1 MADKQP
7 FISEEKPIETNETTQ
22 FDSTLLSLNE
32 KLDNVD
38 DDNEQYYNDILD
50 QLANVNPN
58 IDFFIFFI
66 CKKCK
71 KHPLLKFD
79 NNFLYNL
86 DEFNYTCD
94 CQKNKYI
101 KIKIEEFE
109 NLFGVGYFEENNDD
123 LRDCIK
129 CNNNHKFSG
138 YLEINKKDICIKCM
152 NVKDKNKNEE
162 KYIKFDEHAM
172 YKRIIYLISIFKL
185 YEEVKVNNSDN
196 NNDEK
201 SKKKK
206 QIKMFITELI
216 RNYINLKNYNVYQ
229 TLINL
234 ETSIQES
241 ERKSSIDDLF
251 KYNLEIKNANDF
263 RRIINDKNLLEYVT
277 KINITRRNIN
287 NLGLLSCLKN
297 LNHLDLRNNCIAD
310 IKPLVNANFS
320 KLEFLNLSSNKIGN
334 DSIQHLK
341 DFKFTNL
348 KYLNLDSNYISDY
361 GIFFALS
368 SNKNFKQLEQ
378 LYLKFNV
385 FTCFTDDK
393 GKKIKRKEYKE
404 YFDKINL
411 DFNSIQKLGVSYGVF
426 NNISIEYIFPCL
438 ELNNIKVI
446 DLKYNN
452 LSNYGF
458 LFTKDK
464 CKWCRQLEKD
474 IRNEENPKVEKINLK
489 EGNYK
494 IDEILNNPYCQL
506 DYAEQ
511 IRFLN
516 SFIY

>member
-58 IDFFIFFI
+58 IDFFI

-79 NNFLYNL
+79 NDFLYNL
-86 DEFNYTCD
+86 NEFFYTCD
-94 CQKNKYI
+94 CQKNEYI

-109 NLFGVGYFEENNDD
+109 NLFGVGYFDENNDD
-123 LRDCIK
+123 LRNCIK

-152 NVKDKNKNEE
+152 NVKDKNKIEE

-172 YKRIIYLISIFKL
+172 YKRIKYLISIFKL
-185 YEEVKVNNSDN
+185 YEEVIVNNSDN
-196 NNDEK
+196 NNNDEK
-201 SKKKK
+201 SKREK

-216 RNYINLKNYNVYQ
+216 RNYIKLKNYNVYQ

-241 ERKSSIDDLF
+241 EKKSSIDDLF

-263 RRIINDKNLLEYVT
+263 RKIINDKNLLEYVT

-287 NLGLLSCLKN
+287 NLGLLSCIKN
-297 LNHLDLRNNCIAD
+297 LNHLDLRNNCIVD
-310 IKPLVNANFS
+310 IKPLVDASFL

-334 DSIQHLK
+334 DSIPHLK
-341 DFKFTNL
+341 HFKFTYL
-348 KYLNLDSNYISDY
+348 KYLNLDSNNISDY

-368 SNKNFKQLEQ
+368 NNKNFKQLEQ

-385 FTCFTDDK
+385 FTCFTDDN

-404 YFDKINL
+404 YFNKVNL
-411 DFNSIQKLGVSYGVF
+411 DFNSIQKLGISYGVF

-446 DLKYNN
+446 DLSYNN
-452 LSNYGF
+452 LSKYGF

-474 IRNEENPKVEKINLK
+474 IKNKEIPKVEKIILK
-489 EGNYK
+489 KGNYK
-494 IDEILNNPYCQL
+494 IDEILNNSYCKL
-506 DYAEQ
+506 DYAAQ
-511 IRFLN
+511 IQFLN